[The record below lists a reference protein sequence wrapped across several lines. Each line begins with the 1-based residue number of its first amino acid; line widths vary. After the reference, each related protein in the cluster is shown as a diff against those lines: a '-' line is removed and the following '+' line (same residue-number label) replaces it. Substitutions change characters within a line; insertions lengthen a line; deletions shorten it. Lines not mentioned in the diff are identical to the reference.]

1 MISSDIFKYSPLLCI
16 VKCSLASNV
25 LPDTGINSVYNLSS
39 IFTFRENNDI
49 GQVLNPLLEEL
60 LLGNECI
67 IFFYIQTCYL
77 ATSLSELLCLVM
89 LLLFFLEARKN
100 WKTDIVAKFCKN
112 LSPLA
117 ASHCCCYCFIIRVI
131 NVSN

>member
-25 LPDTGINSVYNLSS
+25 LPDIGISSVYNLSS
-39 IFTFRENNDI
+39 IFLLFVRI
-49 GQVLNPLLEEL
+49 YHIRQVLNPLLEEL

-77 ATSLSELLCLVM
+77 ATSLSELLSSCYFFWKPERTGKLIS
-89 LLLFFLEARKN
+89 LLS
-100 WKTDIVAKFCKN
+100 FCKN